1 MSCAYSSF
9 SNHCQVSEHECL
21 EDRPKPLPDFG
32 LLFQEL
38 AKVVF
43 VGARFLKSL
52 KRSRNGRWKIAI
64 AVLFNPSLMLICDFL
79 RDFCL
84 KNFGYRVLLVM
95 SCHVI
100 SASNS

>member
-1 MSCAYSSF
+1 M
-9 SNHCQVSEHECL
+9 SEHECL
-21 EDRPKPLPDFG
+21 EDRPKTLPDFG

-52 KRSRNGRWKIAI
+52 KRSRNKRWKIAI

-84 KNFGYRVLLVM
+84 KKFGYRVL
-95 SCHVI
+95 
-100 SASNS
+100 

>member
-1 MSCAYSSF
+1 M
-9 SNHCQVSEHECL
+9 SEHECL
-21 EDRPKPLPDFG
+21 EDRPKTLPDFG

-52 KRSRNGRWKIAI
+52 KRSRNKRWKIVI

-79 RDFCL
+79 LDF
-84 KNFGYRVLLVM
+84 FF
-95 SCHVI
+95 
-100 SASNS
+100 